1 MSAEKLSAVELET
14 RPNPDATVIVLHG
27 LGADGNDFV
36 PIVQELELPKDR
48 GIRFVFPHAPTRPV
62 TINGGYVMR
71 AWYDIVGVDLT
82 NRADEAGIRS
92 SQAIVETFIAQEKKR
107 GIKASRIVLAGFSQ
121 GGVIALHT
129 GLRHAEKL
137 GGIVALSTYLAMP
150 QKLAAEANA
159 VNKGIPIFMAHGTA
173 DPTIRLEWAEASRK
187 ALEAEGHKVEW
198 HTYRMQ
204 HSVSQDEVRD
214 LGSFLRKVLG

>member
-1 MSAEKLSAVELET
+1 MVRAVAGTAKLRSAIASNCVKLKKLRAINTTDRASRHCAKRRAT
-14 RPNPDATVIVLHG
+14 RPGDTECISPWAFIALDCS
-27 LGADGNDFV
+27 
-36 PIVQELELPKDR
+36 P
-48 GIRFVFPHAPTRPV
+48 
-62 TINGGYVMR
+62 
-71 AWYDIVGVDLT
+71 
-82 NRADEAGIRS
+82 

-129 GLRHAEKL
+129 GLRHSEKL

-159 VNKGIPIFMAHGTA
+159 LNKGIPIFMAHGTA